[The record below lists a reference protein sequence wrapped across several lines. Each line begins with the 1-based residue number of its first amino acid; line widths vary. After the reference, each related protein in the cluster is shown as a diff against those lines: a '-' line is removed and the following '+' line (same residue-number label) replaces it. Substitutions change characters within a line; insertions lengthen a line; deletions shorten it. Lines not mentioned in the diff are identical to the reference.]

1 MPRRERSFLLLL
13 LCTLLTGCGKGA
25 LHVHARA
32 AMVTGSV
39 LGQAGTLIVQARREA
54 LDGVVESTEG
64 QTREERLSAL
74 EDTERAWQ
82 PAIVAHES
90 TRLALLAWIDAISL
104 ADAVDSEDDVMVHVV
119 ETVSRL
125 LLAWDPLAVA
135 VQELGVDVPTLP
147 DALRDLAYA
156 VAEDRDG
163 D

>member
-1 MPRRERSFLLLL
+1 
-13 LCTLLTGCGKGA
+13 
-25 LHVHARA
+25 
-32 AMVTGSV
+32 
-39 LGQAGTLIVQARREA
+39 
-54 LDGVVESTEG
+54 
-64 QTREERLSAL
+64 
-74 EDTERAWQ
+74 
-82 PAIVAHES
+82 
-90 TRLALLAWIDAISL
+90 
-104 ADAVDSEDDVMVHVV
+104 MVHVV

>member
-1 MPRRERSFLLLL
+1 MPRRERSFTLLL
-13 LCTLLTGCGKGA
+13 LCILAQGCGAGA

-54 LDGVVESTEG
+54 LDGVVVSTEG
-64 QTREERLSAL
+64 IPREERLAAL
-74 EDTERAWQ
+74 EGAERAWQ

-90 TRLALLAWIDAISL
+90 ARLALFAWIDAIAL
-104 ADAVDSEDDVMVHVV
+104 ADAVGSEEDVMLHVAEMV
-119 ETVSRL
+119 ARL
-125 LLAWDPLAVA
+125 LLAWEPLAEA

-156 VAEDRDG
+156 IAEDRDG